1 MPAVACLSLCSL
13 LLAEL
18 GSTVV
23 RTRWPT
29 GAGVLF
35 DRFSFIVRLY
45 FQQCQLSRRNGP
57 PGVSTGYFQR
67 TIVRYTEFDHM
78 TDRGL
83 CPVLRTRPGLA
94 PPQICLPSTFR
105 YGTYL
110 YVDPRFCLR
119 LPSGAHCCN
128 TLLTGVAS
136 AKRVA
141 FSYPSPPPGWI
152 WTLPDTRVII
162 PDITI

>member
-1 MPAVACLSLCSL
+1 MRFAHSVVYLLLHAYLCVPW

-35 DRFSFIVRLY
+35 DRFSLIVRLY
-45 FQQCQLSRRNGP
+45 FQQCQLPRRNGP
-57 PGVSTGYFQR
+57 PGVSIGYFQR
-67 TIVRYTEFDHM
+67 TIVRYTEFGHM

-94 PPQICLPSTFR
+94 PPQICLPSTLP
-105 YGTYL
+105 GTGHTCTSTHAFASGFL
-110 YVDPRFCLR
+110 QAHIAAAP
-119 LPSGAHCCN
+119 LPSAILPLRQGGSGLCL
-128 TLLTGVAS
+128 TLVS
-136 AKRVA
+136 
-141 FSYPSPPPGWI
+141 
-152 WTLPDTRVII
+152 
-162 PDITI
+162 